1 MSPCSSPCSLLSD
14 PATQS
19 SFKWSP
25 SGDSVLITDTN
36 HFTSQVLPLHFRHNQ
51 LSSFVR
57 QLNKHGFKRI
67 KHHVAT
73 GGNSSNNASSL
84 KSTSLSNGSDVAVES
99 SQVPLEYQHPS
110 FTRNDRASWHLIRW
124 NTAGS
129 SGSVTSPPLQD
140 PASPAVSLRLDA
152 MAEQNDYV
160 YKQVENAENR
170 LSHMESALAAFNQR
184 IAKQALLIEKLSQL
198 LPTGSSASQFH
209 HHSSMHP
216 HQQQYQQQLQQQHQ
230 MEMQHQQQQQQQ
242 QQHMQNQMEMQHQ
255 HHNPHKRNLDT
266 MQEDRSL
273 QRQLQAFDF
282 EAAFQP
288 DTTFISISANS
299 RLPEYNN
306 STDLTSNS
314 NNRTNASGPAMP
326 SLMQG

>member
-1 MSPCSSPCSLLSD
+1 MSPCSSPRSLLSD

-67 KHHVAT
+67 KQHVAAS
-73 GGNSSNNASSL
+73 GNSSNNVSSL
-84 KSTSLSNGSDVAVES
+84 KSTSLSNGSDVAIES

-124 NTAGS
+124 NTGGS
-129 SGSVTSPPLQD
+129 SGSVTSPQLQD

-170 LSHMESALAAFNQR
+170 LNHMESALAAFNQR
-184 IAKQALLIEKLSQL
+184 IAKQALLIDKLSQL
-198 LPTGSSASQFH
+198 LPSGSSAGQFQ

-216 HQQQYQQQLQQQHQ
+216 HHQQYQQQHQ
-230 MEMQHQQQQQQQ
+230 MEIQHQQQQQQ
-242 QQHMQNQMEMQHQ
+242 QQHMQHQMEMQHM
-255 HHNPHKRNLDT
+255 HHNPHKRSLDT
-266 MQEDRSL
+266 MQEDRHL

-288 DTTFISISANS
+288 DTTFINISANS

-306 STDLTSNS
+306 STDLTSSS
-314 NNRTNASGPAMP
+314 NNQTNASGPAMP